1 MALSDVAHGRVVLAA
16 VIGGSSIR
24 ALDYAWRFLT
34 PDHFTDKSQRVL
46 FELLRRYADQTSGG
60 IMTRSALDDLMRG
73 QKPGS
78 VQMYGE
84 AYDAIAAIA
93 VPDLFGFKHSVEQ
106 LRELA
111 AARGT
116 ETALAQGLE
125 IARHGVRTGRGDEEL
140 RGHADARAYVMEE
153 LAAVEQAAG
162 GEDTPEGN
170 VMTEGDDIL
179 AAYAQAKQ
187 LKAAGKAPGI
197 EFGLPDLDA
206 YLGGLGNGEMALI
219 AADTTAGKS
228 SLCVQIAWYNAIEC
242 GKNVVIFT
250 TEQLRRSLQGKIVAR
265 HSRHPKFGL
274 PRGLNDADI
283 RYGRLEPEEE
293 RALAAVLD
301 DLKTCGDY
309 GVLNVVQMPE
319 VATVSVMSARYSV
332 IRRQYR
338 PDLVIADYL
347 QLFTPDHSRRESNM
361 REDQS
366 GVIKSA
372 ARWCAACD
380 DGRGV
385 PFISPWQVNNEGVN
399 FRKQHGR
406 YDLQHLSETKES
418 GRTPGMVVALLN
430 PEEDMSGGRLVS
442 MEAQVLKNR
451 AGPRGRR
458 FPVTADFATSWF
470 SDRNDSDTGLD
481 EMLGSE

>member
-1 MALSDVAHGRVVLAA
+1 MATSDVAHGRVVLAA
-16 VIGGSSIR
+16 VIGGGSIR

-84 AYDAIAAIA
+84 AYDAIAALA
-93 VPDLFGFKHSVEQ
+93 VPDLFGFKHSVSQ

-111 AARGT
+111 AERGT
-116 ETALAQGLE
+116 EVALAQGLE
-125 IARHGVRTGRGDEEL
+125 ILRHGVKTGRGDEEL
-140 RGHADARAYVMEE
+140 RGHADARAYVMAQ
-153 LAAVEQAAG
+153 LAEAEQAG
-162 GEDTPEGN
+162 GGDDTPEGN

-179 AAYAQAKQ
+179 AAYAQAKE
-187 LKAAGKAPGI
+187 LKAAGQAPGI

-206 YLGGLGNGEMALI
+206 YLGGLGNGEMALV
-219 AADTTAGKS
+219 AADTTAGKT

-265 HSRHPKFGL
+265 HSRHSKFGL

-319 VATVSVMSARYSV
+319 VATVSVMAARYSV

-366 GVIKSA
+366 GIIKSA

-430 PEEDMSGGRLVS
+430 PEEDMSGGRLVPL
-442 MEAQVLKNR
+442 EVQVLKNR

-458 FPVTADFATSWF
+458 FPVTADYATSWF
-470 SDRNDSDTGLD
+470 SDRSDCDTGLD
-481 EMLGSE
+481 EMLGPE